1 MTLKPKNSFPTLALL
16 LALLFGAYMA
26 LNGCAL
32 LAGPK
37 VQAVTEDGQP
47 IYVTVDGQETTS
59 PVAKDGTPNEPVM
72 VYPEDGGVLKQGATL
87 AKGLIPPPWG
97 DLAAGVLTLGAAG
110 IGIWA
115 RRKNAEARAGRKLI
129 QDIEDTPEVKAVV
142 VEKLAGKATPELKA
156 LVEKVTG

>member
-1 MTLKPKNSFPTLALL
+1 MTIKPGNNLPTLAPVLALL
-16 LALLFGAYMA
+16 LGAYMA

-37 VQAVTEDGQP
+37 VQATTEDGKP
-47 IYVTVDGQETTS
+47 IYITADGQETTS
-59 PVAKDGTPNEPVM
+59 PVAADGKPNEPVM
-72 VYPEDGGVLKQGATL
+72 VYPEDGGVLKQGATM

-97 DLAAGVLTLGAAG
+97 DLAAGVLTLGATG

-115 RRKNAEARAGRKLI
+115 RKKNQEARAGRKLI
-129 QDIEDTPEVKAVV
+129 QDIEDNPDVKAVV
-142 VEKLAGKATPELKA
+142 VEKLADKATPELRA

>member
-1 MTLKPKNSFPTLALL
+1 MTVKPMTNASMLALL

-37 VQAVTEDGQP
+37 VQAKTEDGKP
-47 IYVTVDGQETTS
+47 IYVTADGQETTQ
-59 PVAKDGTPNEPVM
+59 PVAPDGKPNDPVM
-72 VYPEDGGVLKQGATL
+72 VYPEDGGVLKQGATM

-97 DLAAGVLTLGAAG
+97 DLAAGVLTLGATG

-115 RRKNAEARAGRKLI
+115 RKKNQEARAGRKLI

-142 VEKLAGKATPELKA
+142 VEKLASKATPELRA